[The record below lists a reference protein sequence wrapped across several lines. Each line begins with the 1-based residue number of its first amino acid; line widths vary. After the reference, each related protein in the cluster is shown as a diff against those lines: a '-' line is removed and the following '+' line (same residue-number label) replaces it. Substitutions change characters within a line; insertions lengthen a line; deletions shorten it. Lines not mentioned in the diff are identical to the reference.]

1 MQVELTSEDRL
12 RLNVLA
18 VSAEAIRINENSLE
32 VFGLKD
38 GREMKAQLHPAG
50 NSDRYL
56 KKVRELL
63 ATLALDSPGG
73 YPVFL
78 QRWTRM
84 GQVDHQ
90 RLASLLKLA
99 EPEAV
104 MAVVC
109 SPSLTHQLAQLA
121 WWCEPQAE
129 NARRM
134 LQQPKVAQGTL
145 GPELAAF
152 LVEHLPFE
160 TEPEQMLET
169 VRLVLQPG
177 LIDAEMRQ
185 RLWKRGR
192 SSRSYR
198 VGFLQAQAEQ
208 LPDPLPEHPGL
219 AACRPRIEVLSAHGN
234 APARQLLKLLQ
245 SNGQTFT
252 ASVIDAM
259 RRPANQ
265 DVVAAL
271 FTAMSA
277 YYGSLRS
284 HHGELREIDSIETV
298 VQGLLSEQS
307 PALRALLAEVPEL
320 AREIEA
326 MLFLAHLDD
335 TVLTPILSMTDA
347 IGSVMRKRLEPVS
360 TPLLERLNCLLGQPT

>member
-1 MQVELTSEDRL
+1 MQVKLTSEDRL

-18 VSAEAIRINENSLE
+18 VNAEAIRINENSLE

-50 NSDRYL
+50 NSDHYL

-84 GQVDHQ
+84 GQIDHQ
-90 RLASLLKLA
+90 RLTSLLKLA

-109 SPSLTHQLAQLA
+109 SPGLTHELAQLA

-145 GPELAAF
+145 GPELATF

-177 LIDAEMRQ
+177 LIDEEMRQ

-192 SSRSYR
+192 SSPSYR
-198 VGFLQAQAEQ
+198 VGFLQAQPEQ
-208 LPDPLPEHPGL
+208 LPDPLPEHPL
-219 AACRPRIEVLSAHGN
+219 LDTCRTRITALSVQDN
-234 APARQLLKLLQ
+234 APATLLLKLLQ

-252 ASVIDAM
+252 SSVIDVM
-259 RRPANQ
+259 KRPANQ

-271 FTAMSA
+271 FMAISA

-284 HHGELREIDSIETV
+284 DHGELRDIGSIENV
-298 VQGLLSEQS
+298 VQGLLAGNS
-307 PALRALLAEVPEL
+307 PALQALLNEVPEL
-320 AREIEA
+320 AHEIDA

-335 TVLTPILSMTDA
+335 TVLIPILSVTDA
-347 IGSVMRKRLEPVS
+347 IGSVMRKRLEPLFI
-360 TPLLERLNCLLGQPT
+360 PILKRLSCLLGQPI